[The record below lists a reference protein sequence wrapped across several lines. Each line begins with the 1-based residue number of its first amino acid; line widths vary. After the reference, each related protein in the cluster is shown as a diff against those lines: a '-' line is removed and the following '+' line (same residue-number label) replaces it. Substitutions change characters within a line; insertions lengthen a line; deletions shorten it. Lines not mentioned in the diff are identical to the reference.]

1 MSWPFGLLRLWAIA
15 SAIWL
20 IGWTLFVR
28 QRCHSNPDGSY
39 LCMHDGRILQDARG
53 AMASWGPL
61 ELYLFGFAVPVAVLV
76 LGAVIIWFIRR
87 SAR

>member
-28 QRCHSNPDGSY
+28 QKCLSNPDGSY
-39 LCMHDGRILQDARG
+39 LCMHDGRGLQDARG
-53 AMASWGPL
+53 AVASWGPL
-61 ELYLFGFAVPVAVLV
+61 ELYLLGFTVPVAVLV
-76 LGAVIIWFIRR
+76 LGAVIVWLLRR

>member
-39 LCMHDGRILQDARG
+39 LCMYDGRALQG
-53 AMASWGPL
+53 GQGEIVSWGPL
-61 ELYLFGFAVPVAVLV
+61 ELYLLGFAVPAAVLV
-76 LGAVIIWFIRR
+76 LGVIVVWFVRR

>member
-20 IGWTLFVR
+20 IGWTLFIR
-28 QRCHSNPDGSY
+28 QKCHSNPDGSY
-39 LCMHDGRILQDARG
+39 LCMRSERTLQDARG
-53 AMASWGPL
+53 ELASWAPI
-61 ELYLFGFAVPVAVLV
+61 ELYLFGFAVPLAVLV
-76 LGAVIIWFIRR
+76 LGAVIVWLIRR

>member
-1 MSWPFGLLRLWAIA
+1 MSWPIGLLRLWAIA

-28 QRCHSNPDGSY
+28 QKCHLGLDGSY
-39 LCMHDGRILQDARG
+39 LCMHDGRVLQDVRG
-53 AMASWGPL
+53 AVASWGPL
-61 ELYLFGFAVPVAVLV
+61 ELYLFGFAVPVVVLA
-76 LGAVIIWFIRR
+76 LGAVIVWFVRR